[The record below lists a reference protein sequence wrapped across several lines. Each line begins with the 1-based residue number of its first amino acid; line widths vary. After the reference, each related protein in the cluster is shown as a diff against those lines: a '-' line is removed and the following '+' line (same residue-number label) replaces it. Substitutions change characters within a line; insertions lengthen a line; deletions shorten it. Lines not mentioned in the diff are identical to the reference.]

1 MGTPDCVVHTVRRAT
16 ADDLPAIVAL
26 YERVIAHMRVNPP
39 DVWWDMGA
47 HPTVE
52 SLERETT
59 EGNLFVALGARADGP
74 SLQGAFIIDEKE
86 GEDYDLAPWDV
97 PAAAGEVAVLHLLCT
112 DPTARGCGVGRSLIA
127 AAADEAR
134 RRGAI
139 ALRLDTFDIDVPAA
153 SLYRSCGFHDYGIF
167 DIGVGGGL
175 RHASHLMELDLR

>member
-1 MGTPDCVVHTVRRAT
+1 MGTPDCAAHTVRRAT
-16 ADDLPAIVAL
+16 ADDLPAIIAL

-47 HPTVE
+47 HPTVDH
-52 SLERETT
+52 LERETA
-59 EGNLFVALGARADGP
+59 EGNLFVAPGDPL
-74 SLQGAFIIDEKE
+74 LGAFIIDDKE

-112 DPTARGCGVGRSLIA
+112 DPSARGCGVGRSLIA
-127 AAADEAR
+127 AAAAEAR

-153 SLYRSCGFHDYGIF
+153 SLYRSCGFCDYGIF

-175 RHASHLMELDLR
+175 SHASHLMELDLR